1 MSEITI
7 NIAVYCILCS
17 SSTFSRVFHYFT
29 GNIHSTIMAAF
40 DTVSMISVTKTNKNP
55 QLKPKAE
62 TTSSLWYYSPHDM
75 HVSTDDHSIRKHS
88 TFCKP
93 CQCISD
99 WAAHTSPR
107 RWPATGGWFPR
118 NSYKLCGLW
127 VVGCGGSWG
136 RGDNS
141 DIPHRDSPRPSTG
154 WLRHLLMKVATTIR
168 SRAPV
173 RRASLQQLQYR
184 AYLLLGLLTTFAS

>member
-1 MSEITI
+1 
-7 NIAVYCILCS
+7 
-17 SSTFSRVFHYFT
+17 
-29 GNIHSTIMAAF
+29 MAALI
-40 DTVSMISVTKTNKNP
+40 DTVSMISVTPTNKNP

-118 NSYKLCGLW
+118 NNYKLCGLWGVGRGSWVVGRGLWVVGVVGVIQISQGKCGLPPRPTNGLPGNGCGLWGRGLWVVGYGLWVVGCGLW
-127 VVGCGGSWG
+127 VVGCGLWGSWG
-136 RGDNS
+136 RGGNS
-141 DIPHRDSPRPSTG
+141 DIQFIQFV
-154 WLRHLLMKVATTIR
+154 L
-168 SRAPV
+168 
-173 RRASLQQLQYR
+173 
-184 AYLLLGLLTTFAS
+184 

>member
-1 MSEITI
+1 
-7 NIAVYCILCS
+7 
-17 SSTFSRVFHYFT
+17 
-29 GNIHSTIMAAF
+29 MAALI
-40 DTVSMISVTKTNKNP
+40 DTVSLISVTPTNKNP

-88 TFCKP
+88 TFYKP

-107 RWPATGGWFPR
+107 RRPATGGWFPR

-127 VVGCGGSWG
+127 GVGRGSLVVGCGSWVVG
-136 RGDNS
+136 VIQIS
-141 DIPHRDSPRPSTG
+141 QEKSELPPRPTN
-154 WLRHLLMKVATTIR
+154 WLPRNGYKLWVVGVIQISQGKSELPPRPTNWLPRNGYKLWV
-168 SRAPV
+168 V
-173 RRASLQQLQYR
+173 GC
-184 AYLLLGLLTTFAS
+184 GLWG